1 MANSG
6 YSVDDILEEIRR
18 KKQKE
23 ASGGIYQPEKEPEK
37 NQPEHQGDFFEMR
50 EKKETRAEQKSDQA
64 PTYTK
69 KFNNEPITTRTIQVD
84 DTLSQYFGPTEWK
97 NGKKPKDR
105 KESISA
111 KINTVP
117 AHDVKKD
124 AAQEPAKEKI
134 DGFTP
139 KDMSSRF
146 GISGEPRPEKGFE
159 HSVVAPEHEAAVE
172 PEKKEFNEAVSE
184 PTLKV
189 EENRSRE
196 DRFLTGIHGFG
207 EMKKTAEEQ
216 EKEQNSGE
224 PKPASDLTAAANRDL
239 YREFTEKRRDRV
251 EEFMKQVAEPTNQ
264 EIRVPEVPAAEPVVN
279 KFSEKANSEIARELV
294 GEMHEPEDDDP
305 EDYEDPSQKEAVE
318 KNLSTQRLSLIV
330 RSIVLFVL
338 FAASIAL
345 CLSPVLGYQLP
356 EAIAFSKS
364 GMMFPIINLALVCV
378 AALACHVTVGGGL
391 ISLIRFHAG
400 NDTFAACSI
409 IGAAALG
416 ISFVIDPASMSSGG
430 ENLFFP
436 ITILGLF
443 FNTLGKLLSAA
454 RIKNNFEVL
463 TSEGQKSALLPVH
476 NRELARELTG
486 QRDEI
491 PRFCTSAKTKFFTR
505 FLELS
510 YRDDATESIAR
521 IVSPIVFLCSIL
533 VGVIAFLLTGKVS
546 DAIVGFAAILCIASP
561 FSATIAGALPVY
573 RSCKALNEQGSVM
586 AGGYTAET
594 FAETDSVLLD
604 VEQLFP
610 DGSIILHGIK
620 TFAQGRIDEAILDA
634 ASVIC
639 STKSTIGSIFLNVVQ
654 GDRKLLKPVDS
665 IIYEDG
671 MGLSAW
677 VGGKRVLIGN
687 RELMINHGVDIP
699 SHDYESKYVGVGKD
713 ILYLANSGELTA
725 MFVLSYHAD
734 KEVYRSLGIMA
745 GRGVRL
751 VINCSDPNITTE
763 KLSDLFAYPESQL
776 KLLSSKYQQKC
787 AELTEERDKAPAA
800 AVYSGSLSALSDL
813 LNCCGIIRQSS
824 FAAAL
829 LEMIGIILGFLLVT
843 FFLFSGNISSLG
855 MCVLLGFQLFWV
867 AAVSLV
873 IVLRK
878 KI

>member
-1 MANSG
+1 MANNG

-23 ASGGIYQPEKEPEK
+23 ASGGMYPSEAETIKKQPER
-37 NQPEHQGDFFEMR
+37 QGDFFEMR
-50 EKKETRAEQKSDQA
+50 EKKEAQPEHKKEEA

-69 KFNNEPITTRTIQVD
+69 KFNSEPITTRTIQVD

-97 NGKKPKDR
+97 NGKKPKD
-105 KESISA
+105 KKDGFAS
-111 KINTVP
+111 KVNTVP
-117 AHDVKKD
+117 AHDVKKEAEPQKESIKGFAAKD
-124 AAQEPAKEKI
+124 AAPRFE
-134 DGFTP
+134 GFNV
-139 KDMSSRF
+139 
-146 GISGEPRPEKGFE
+146 ERPEKGFE
-159 HSVVAPEHEAAVE
+159 HSAVAPETKPAEDRKKEETETAAKPAAVKA
-172 PEKKEFNEAVSE
+172 EKPSG
-184 PTLKV
+184 
-189 EENRSRE
+189 EN
-196 DRFLTGIHGFG
+196 RFLTGVHGFG
-207 EMKKTAEEQ
+207 EAKTPSEEPTR
-216 EKEQNSGE
+216 EEYSGTM
-224 PKPASDLTAAANRDL
+224 PKPAEDLTASGNRDL
-239 YREFTEKRRDRV
+239 YKEFTEKRRDKV

-264 EIRVPEVPAAEPVVN
+264 EIRVPEVPVSEPVVN
-279 KFSEKANSEIARELV
+279 KFSEKANSEIAKELMS
-294 GEMHEPEDDDP
+294 EMHEPEDDDP

-318 KNLSTQRLSLIV
+318 KNLGTQRLSLIV
-330 RSIVLFVL
+330 RSVVLFVL
-338 FAASIAL
+338 FVASLVL
-345 CLSPVLGYQLP
+345 CLSPVLGYKLP

-364 GMMFPIINLALVCV
+364 GMAFPITNLVLVCA

-391 ISLIRFHAG
+391 LSLLRFRAG

-416 ISFVIDPASMSSGG
+416 VSFVIDPSAMSSGG

-443 FNTLGKLLSAA
+443 FNTIGKLLSAN

-463 TSEGQKSALLPVH
+463 TSEGEKSALLPVH

-521 IVSPIVFLCSIL
+521 IVSPIVFLCSII

-546 DAIVGFAAILCIASP
+546 DAIVGFAAILCVASP

-594 FAETDSVLLD
+594 FAETDSILLD

-639 STKSTIGSIFLNVVQ
+639 STKSTIGSTFLNVVQ

-677 VGGKRVLIGN
+677 VSGKRVLIGN

-699 SHDYESKYVGVGKD
+699 SHDYENKYVGVGKD

-751 VINCSDPNITTE
+751 IINCSDPNITTE

-800 AVYSGSLSALSDL
+800 AVYDGSLSALSDL

-829 LEMIGIILGFLLVT
+829 LEMIGIVLGFVLVT

-855 MCVLLGFQLFWV
+855 MYVLLSFQLFWV
-867 AAVSLV
+867 AAITVV
-873 IVLRK
+873 ILLRK